1 MKLLFCLIAFIAGLI
16 VTVNVNNPEAKDSQ
30 ALVTSTVSVTQPVR
44 EEKRRELAMNV
55 SPFGVTQDGEEVR
68 QFELTNQNGISLKLI
83 DYGATLVSLS
93 TPNNRGEFENIV
105 LGCEDMAGY
114 EACTSFFGSTVG
126 RYANRIENATF
137 DLDGRAYS
145 LEANDGPNQLHGGKL
160 GFDKRIWKGTP
171 IESDDFVGVCF
182 ELISPDGDQGFPGE
196 LSVTVEYRLN
206 NQNELSIVYRA
217 TTDSTTHVNL
227 TNHTYWNLAGA
238 NSGNILEDELKLESD
253 SYLPT
258 NESLIPTG
266 ESLSVSR
273 TPFDFTSYQRIGER
287 IKETGGSPIGYDH
300 CFILSETKQ
309 SLQLAATVVDYH
321 SGRELKVFTT
331 QPAVQF
337 YSGNFLDGLPGSG
350 GFGQYA
356 AFCLETQ
363 HYPNSPN
370 ERSFPST
377 VLKPGQRYQQT
388 TVFQFGTVKS
398 GE

>member
-206 NQNELSIVYRA
+206 NQNELSIDYRA

-238 NSGNILEDELKLESD
+238 NSGNILEHELKLESE